1 VLTHIEYAFFLSSLE
16 CMTWTTHSRL
26 PSLRL
31 DTSFKMFMKVRTQR
45 TDKVLVLCR
54 FRIFRVFVLDH
65 IRELI

>member
-1 VLTHIEYAFFLSSLE
+1 MVTHIEYAFSLSSLE
-16 CMTWTTHSRL
+16 CMTRTIHSRL

-31 DTSFKMFMKVRTQR
+31 DTSFKIFMKVRTQR
-45 TDKVLVLCR
+45 TDRVLVLCR